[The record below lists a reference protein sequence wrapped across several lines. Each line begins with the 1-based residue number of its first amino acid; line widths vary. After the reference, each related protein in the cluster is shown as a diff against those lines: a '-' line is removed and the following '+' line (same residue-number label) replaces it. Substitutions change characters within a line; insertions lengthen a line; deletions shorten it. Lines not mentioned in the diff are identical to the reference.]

1 MMDLLLLLLVL
12 VCVSA
17 GPPTTHAAARRTI
30 PASLRDQPFPRT
42 LGAAKALHA
51 ETLRR
56 ARRIERQHGHS
67 KPAAQ
72 PVTVGT
78 TAGVAIPVW
87 TSGSPILPADF
98 GADPT
103 GAKDSTQAMQKAV
116 VALLSRRGP
125 SVSMASNITDLGGAT
140 LDLSGGSYLISSP
153 LVIPPMFGNA
163 QIVGGTL
170 RASPTF
176 PPDRWLVE
184 IGDPSC
190 VPRLPTGQVDVQG
203 SCGQFFNLNE
213 MMFDASHVAAG
224 GVRVSKTMGTTIGP
238 SVFFHGFTQAGVQ
251 INGGHEVM
259 IQQGWFCECEWSEA
273 RGQICQE
280 DPDGK
285 GGNISKSIG
294 VQINGNDN
302 FMTDVIVFEYTA
314 VGVELNGAANL
325 LQGVHTWNAAVY
337 DHGGYTWKG
346 GVGIAVNQ
354 HQNRLIGCYLD
365 FSALVVKNPSEL
377 VVEATFFLAAPAVF
391 TSSGG
396 ATRISG
402 VYMHGNTYATGGDSI
417 RLDPAFTDG
426 KDCVISEDIGSNP
439 KTTRASRTA
448 VSAVTAVTSFNFSF
462 PELLLPE
469 IEEVEYSFVAA
480 SASEPWAQH
489 RALKN
494 GTAVSIQFNL
504 AVRGQ
509 VSVAVRQAVHGLPHP
524 PDKFVNAFSGL
535 CLDSNGGS
543 VTTDGNPVDTWTCV
557 DGATNEDFV
566 LDKQTQHLVGQN
578 SKKCLSL
585 RNCSGGAPL
594 CIQTCE
600 PSMDA
605 WSVSSCHSCQG
616 DVVIRPDDTTHLS
629 SECLQVVDGEGSRS
643 PGAKAHVGPCDD
655 PPSPAQLWRRV

>member
-1 MMDLLLLLLVL
+1 MSGFAGPGSLSTMDLLLVL
-12 VCVSA
+12 VCMS
-17 GPPTTHAAARRTI
+17 GLPTDA
-30 PASLRDQPFPRT
+30 ASLRDQPFPRT

-56 ARRIERQHGHS
+56 ARQIERQHGHTQ
-67 KPAAQ
+67 PPAQ
-72 PVTVGT
+72 PVTVGPAT
-78 TAGVAIPVW
+78 GIALSAW
-87 TSGSPILPADF
+87 SAGSPIVPADF

-176 PPDRWLVE
+176 PPGRWLVE

-190 VPRLPTGQVDVQG
+190 VPRLPSGQVDVQG

-259 IQQGWFCECEWSEA
+259 IQQGWFCECEWSQA

-285 GGNISKSIG
+285 GGNVSKSIG

-337 DHGGYTWKG
+337 DRGGYTWKG

-354 HQNRLIGCYLD
+354 YQNRLIGCYLD

-396 ATRISG
+396 ATSISG
-402 VYMHGNTYATGGDSI
+402 VYMHGNTYAVGGDTI
-417 RLDPAFTDG
+417 RLDSAFTDG
-426 KDCVISEDIGSNP
+426 KDCVISEDIGGSP
-439 KTTRASRTA
+439 KTTRASHTI
-448 VSAVTAVTSFNFSF
+448 VSALPTTSFNFSF

-469 IEEVEYSFVAA
+469 IEEVEYSYVAA

-489 RALKN
+489 RALKA
-494 GTAVSIQFNL
+494 GTTVTVQFSQ

-509 VSVAVRQAVHGLPHP
+509 VTVAVRQAVHGLPHP

-535 CLDSNGGS
+535 CLDSNGGA
-543 VTTDGNPVDTWTCV
+543 VTTSGNPVDTWTCV
-557 DGATNEDFV
+557 DGASNEAFV
-566 LDKQTQHLVGQN
+566 LDKQAQHLVGQN

-585 RNCSGGAPL
+585 RNCTGGAAL

-600 PSMDA
+600 PGLDT
-605 WSVSSCHSCQG
+605 WGVSSCVSCQD
-616 DVVIRPDDTTHLS
+616 DVVIRPAAASITHLGS
-629 SECLQVVDGEGSRS
+629 DCLQVDEGEGAKA
-643 PGAKAHVGPCDD
+643 PGAKVHVGPCND
-655 PPSPAQLWRRV
+655 PPSPAQMWKRV